1 MDPRTAGA
9 LSVQG
14 RIAMQLR
21 CLLTVVALAGASVPA
36 AACSPVLLSPR
47 DAVLSPGPA
56 TRFTR
61 IVLAEVVASRAPA
74 RLAELEQW
82 RADVLEVAA
91 ERRRQEAL
99 EAERARIHATTPRD
113 PRAPVPPPPE
123 SPLPDPILESPFE
136 LRIELD
142 LFVLET
148 IHGPHQDRLSV
159 PAGGQCGNQP
169 RPGQQVLVF
178 IRPDGL
184 AHVLQSAR
192 DGGAVTFDQQFLDD
206 VRACARGECPPT
218 SR

>member
-1 MDPRTAGA
+1 
-9 LSVQG
+9 
-14 RIAMQLR
+14 MQLR
-21 CLLTVVALAGASVPA
+21 CLLTVVALAAASLPA

-47 DAVLSPGPA
+47 DAVPSPGPA
-56 TRFTR
+56 TRFTG

-74 RLAELEQW
+74 RLAELEAW
-82 RADVLEVAA
+82 RADVLRVAD

-99 EAERARIHATTPRD
+99 EAERARIRAAKPHD
-113 PRAPVPPPPE
+113 PREPVPPPPE
-123 SPLPDPILESPFE
+123 SPLPDPILAGHFD

-148 IHGPHQDRLSV
+148 IYGPHRDRLSV
-159 PAGGQCGNQP
+159 PAGGQCNNQP

-184 AHVLQSAR
+184 AHVLQTAR
-192 DGGAVTFDQQFLDD
+192 DGGSLTFDQQFLDD

-218 SR
+218 AR